1 MKEIH
6 KVIPDSVPR
15 PIGWGTYEEAK
26 DLHFFLCEFL
36 SLVDEQYPDMKEF
49 TEVLAELHVKSE
61 DFSPNGQYGFQ
72 VTTNNGPTPQYTKW
86 TDSWEEVLI

>member
-15 PIGWGTYEEAK
+15 PIGWGTYEVAN

-36 SLVDEQYPDMKEF
+36 SLVDE
-49 TEVLAELHVKSE
+49 
-61 DFSPNGQYGFQ
+61 
-72 VTTNNGPTPQYTKW
+72 
-86 TDSWEEVLI
+86 